1 MPVDTAE
8 QLRQAFPEGLQENAP
23 LAQYTAARIG
33 GPAEFLLTVRSADG
47 LEAAARRLWELQ
59 VEFRILGGGSNVLIA
74 DAGVSGVVVLN
85 QARAVKFE
93 TEPSSRR
100 GVEGEP
106 RVWAESGASLG
117 GIARRAAERGMSG
130 LEWAATV
137 PGSVGGAVVGN
148 AGAHGGDTAG
158 SLDRAGILHR
168 EHGRRE
174 WGVDE
179 LGFGYR
185 TSWLKRN
192 PGQAVVLNGGFRLE
206 RSDTESVRAKMAEFN
221 EYRQRTQPTGASLGS
236 MFQNPPGDHAG
247 RLIEAAGLKG
257 ARRGEVEIS
266 TLHANFFVN
275 RGGGRAS
282 DVYALIQ
289 LARQTV
295 SERFGVEL
303 ELEIELVGNWERHA

>member
-100 GVEGEP
+100 TLSLSKGRAVEGEPAEPAKPRARPRRAQSSRRGVEGEPAERVEGEP

-148 AGAHGGDTAG
+148 AGAHGGDTA
-158 SLDRAGILHR
+158 
-168 EHGRRE
+168 
-174 WGVDE
+174 
-179 LGFGYR
+179 
-185 TSWLKRN
+185 
-192 PGQAVVLNGGFRLE
+192 
-206 RSDTESVRAKMAEFN
+206 
-221 EYRQRTQPTGASLGS
+221 
-236 MFQNPPGDHAG
+236 
-247 RLIEAAGLKG
+247 
-257 ARRGEVEIS
+257 
-266 TLHANFFVN
+266 
-275 RGGGRAS
+275 
-282 DVYALIQ
+282 
-289 LARQTV
+289 
-295 SERFGVEL
+295 
-303 ELEIELVGNWERHA
+303 

>member
-1 MPVDTAE
+1 MTAATAE

-33 GPAEFLLTVRSADG
+33 GPAEYLLTVRSADG
-47 LEAAARRLWELQ
+47 LEAAARRLWEMQ

-85 QARAVKFE
+85 QARGVEFE
-93 TEPSSRR
+93 TEPDS
-100 GVEGEP
+100 

-206 RSDTESVRAKMAEFN
+206 RSDTESVRAKLAEFN

-236 MFQNPPGDHAG
+236 MFRNPPGIHAG

-289 LARQTV
+289 LARQAV